1 MQDTPSVLLQ
11 IHYSSLVLQYS
22 CITAKRLWVQTHVEF
37 WMFLLPLQKANMPGW
52 VVFSLTSSQHSE
64 RLELQFPSLLCFCDF
79 GALLWILHQ
88 WTHLLLLKR
97 SELWK
102 LLPFLYKP
110 SDPEVSLCCPL
121 LDAERNW
128 VSSKWKQTVDTQ
140 MSSKVRKETR
150 GGGGRGGR
158 LPGMSFLRAI
168 AAALWDSYSTKAKPR
183 FLFLSVVLGYTIAST
198 TPSVTWTHRRRGGG
212 AETEIWETHTASE
225 KRANSTTGRVKGIIW
240 F

>member
-1 MQDTPSVLLQ
+1 MWSSECFFCRYKKQTCQVGLLSLLHHRSTQSGWSSSFLHCSVFVT
-11 IHYSSLVLQYS
+11 LVLKGLEHS
-22 CITAKRLWVQTHVEF
+22 CGFYI
-37 WMFLLPLQKANMPGW
+37 
-52 VVFSLTSSQHSE
+52 
-64 RLELQFPSLLCFCDF
+64 
-79 GALLWILHQ
+79 
-88 WTHLLLLKR
+88 
-97 SELWK
+97 SELIFCCLNDQSFGSCCLSSINPQTQK
-102 LLPFLYKP
+102 
-110 SDPEVSLCCPL
+110 SVCAALCWTLRGTESAQRLQVHTC
-121 LDAERNW
+121 DSAQ
-128 VSSKWKQTVDTQ
+128 WKQTVDTQ

-150 GGGGRGGR
+150 GGGRRGGR